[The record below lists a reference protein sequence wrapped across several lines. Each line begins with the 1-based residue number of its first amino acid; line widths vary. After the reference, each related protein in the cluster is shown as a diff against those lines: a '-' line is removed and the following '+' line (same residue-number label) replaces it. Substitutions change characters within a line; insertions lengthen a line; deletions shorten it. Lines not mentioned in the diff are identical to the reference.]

1 MLVKTLLALAALAT
15 LAASMDCKCISC
27 DGGQNLDF
35 TVADC
40 VNCQSGCNTNCPSGF
55 TSWQCAAPSSSGP
68 CFPEDATVELEN
80 GDTKT
85 MAQLAVGDKVL
96 VGPNLFS
103 EVYMFSHKNTDA
115 TSSFVTLTTSANQ
128 SVSLTADHYTYA
140 NGKLMTAGSVK
151 VGDVLLAA
159 DGSEVTVTAVSS
171 TTGRGLYNPHTL
183 QGDIVVNGIK
193 TSSYTAAVSPGL
205 AHSLLWPIRMLYTL
219 GYDIV
224 NGVFDEGDAFV
235 TALAPKGR
243 KIY

>member
-1 MLVKTLLALAALAT
+1 MLAKTLLALAALAT
-15 LAASMDCKCISC
+15 LAAAATGNCVCRDC
-27 DGGQNLDF
+27 DGGPDADVTIACDRCRFECETICPKNF
-35 TVADC
+35 TEAKC
-40 VNCQSGCNTNCPSGF
+40 GGTGQE
-55 TSWQCAAPSSSGP
+55 
-68 CFPEDATVELEN
+68 CFPEDATVQLEN

>member
-1 MLVKTLLALAALAT
+1 MLVKTLLAFAALAALVAAT
-15 LAASMDCKCISC
+15 KDCDCVGC
-27 DGGQNLDF
+27 DGGPTTSTLIDSCD
-35 TVADC
+35 DC
-40 VNCQSGCNTNCPSGF
+40 SYVCGQTCPSGY
-55 TSWQCAAPSSSGP
+55 TEAKCTRS

>member
-115 TSSFVTLTTSANQ
+115 TATFVTLATSGNHSLA
-128 SVSLTADHYTYA
+128 LTADHYIYA
-140 NGKLMTAGSVK
+140 NDKLMTAGSVK
-151 VGDVLLAA
+151 VGDVLQAA
-159 DGSEVTVTAVSS
+159 DGSEVSVTAVSS
-171 TTGRGLYNPHTL
+171 TTARGLYNPHTL
-183 QGDIVVNGIK
+183 SGDIVVNGIK
-193 TSSYTAAVSPGL
+193 TSAYTAAVAPGL
-205 AHSLLWPIRMLYTL
+205 AHGLLWPVRLLHTL
-219 GYDIV
+219 GYDVV
-224 NGVFDEGDAFV
+224 NGAFDQGDALLL
-235 TALAPKGR
+235 ALSPTGR
-243 KIY
+243 EVY